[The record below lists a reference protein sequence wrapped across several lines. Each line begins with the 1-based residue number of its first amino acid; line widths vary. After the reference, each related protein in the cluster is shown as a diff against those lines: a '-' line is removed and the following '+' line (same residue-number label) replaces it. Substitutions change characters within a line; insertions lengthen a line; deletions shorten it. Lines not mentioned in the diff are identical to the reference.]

1 MTKNNHVDH
10 KGNIQMVDVGDKTI
24 TKRKAIAFGCII
36 LNEEALKSINNGVNK
51 KGDVL
56 LVAQIAGIQ
65 AAKNTSMLVPLTHLL
80 NIVSINVDF
89 NIKAD
94 RIECTSEVTCD
105 GKTGVEI
112 EALCATQISLLT
124 IYDMCKYLDRSMI
137 MSDIKLISK
146 EGGKSG
152 EFKREE

>member
-94 RIECTSEVTCD
+94 RI
-105 GKTGVEI
+105 
-112 EALCATQISLLT
+112 
-124 IYDMCKYLDRSMI
+124 
-137 MSDIKLISK
+137 
-146 EGGKSG
+146 
-152 EFKREE
+152 